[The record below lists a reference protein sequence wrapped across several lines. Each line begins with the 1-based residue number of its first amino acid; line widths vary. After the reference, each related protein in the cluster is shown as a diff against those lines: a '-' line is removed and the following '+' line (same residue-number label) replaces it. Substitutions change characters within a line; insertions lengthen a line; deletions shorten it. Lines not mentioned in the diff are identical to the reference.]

1 MERDRNGERL
11 VVVAQTNG
19 SIQAQFLVDLLWQ
32 QGRIRAVTRELPG
45 ALPAVYAGDGPR
57 AILVLEGDREAA
69 AFVLAETDVAGEL
82 PSPALPPR
90 RRYKKHPPRA

>member
-1 MERDRNGERL
+1 MERDRGNERL
-11 VVVAQTNG
+11 VVVAQVSG

-32 QGRIRAVTRELPG
+32 QGRIRAVARETPG

-69 AFVLAETDVAGEL
+69 AFVLAESDAAGEL
-82 PSPALPPR
+82 PAPALPPR
-90 RRYKKHPPRA
+90 RRYKKRPPHA